1 MYSVPKIKRF
11 NTITQ
16 QAQKSWRSNLSSN
29 SKRNFI
35 LQDII
40 QNLILIKDDLMSFFE
55 NNKEYLFPTEN
66 EEYICLDSASSI
78 IPAEELLYRLID
90 ILKNDDFISRLE
102 EASSTIESLA
112 NQLDE
117 AKKEIKKLTNKKN
130 NDGQLSFNSEFGD
143 AMCKDLIIK
152 LKEKNLLNQKISKDY
167 DNLVDDYLSGLEQK
181 RQNEQRIRVLEE
193 NLKNFENI
201 KLKNEE
207 LTENNK
213 KMKDEIFLLKNELK
227 DLKTVNNKLYEDNF
241 KTKDELDRM
250 YKMVEFKNKEFLDLT
265 EKNKQLLKNNYTTTM
280 ELQRNEDKLKLFCN
294 NLKSEK
300 EKNKEIID
308 DLEKKINQKEEE
320 MNKMRKTIKNNIS
333 NLLSENK
340 GDNFKYILD
349 EINNKL
355 KIIYGGKIICCIPK
369 FSREIPTS
377 FYHRKKYKIS
387 SNIHPDISAIQ
398 ENSIHNYKPMTLSK
412 NNKITEVNNF
422 NITYK
427 LSKNEYEFDYSG
439 SSKNLSNKSMSHS
452 SFRLDKLCEQT
463 SDSFPSNGQS
473 KKNSK
478 KSKNLNN
485 NQIINA
491 EKNIKIRKSFSQN
504 FGNYLSEN
512 KNGKKMKNNINIR
525 RSKTDIKGG
534 LLLNRLKNKNIMK
547 VNSFE
552 FDVESIKEEK
562 DEDIMSISNFDICI
576 NNKKDGNNS
585 NNKNNNFNSLSN
597 FLESGSIEPIISNK
611 YNDKILVINH
621 AIEFSINKL
630 YFYPKDVKLR
640 VKKINVK
647 RIIHINKK
655 EENNFLNNKN
665 DCNIF

>member
-35 LQDII
+35 LQDIV
-40 QNLILIKDDLMSFFE
+40 QNLILIKDDLISFFE

-66 EEYICLDSASSI
+66 EEYICLQSSSSI

-117 AKKEIKKLTNKKN
+117 AKNEIKKYTSKKN
-130 NDGQLSFNSEFGD
+130 NESQLSSSRSEFVD
-143 AMCKDLIIK
+143 IMQKDLINK

-167 DNLVDDYLSGLEQK
+167 DNLVDDYLSGLAQKREYEQK
-181 RQNEQRIRVLEE
+181 IKILEE
-193 NLKNFENI
+193 NLKNFQNI

-207 LTENNK
+207 LSENNK
-213 KMKDEIFLLKNELK
+213 KMKDEIFLAKNELK
-227 DLKTVNNKLYEDNF
+227 DLKTVNNKLYEDNL

-250 YKMVEFKNKEFLDLT
+250 YKLVEFKNKENLDLN
-265 EKNKQLLKNNYTTTM
+265 EKNKQLLKNNFTANM
-280 ELQRNEDKLKLFCN
+280 ELQRNEDKLKLCSN

-308 DLEKKINQKEEE
+308 DLEKQISKKEEE
-320 MNKMRKTIKNNIS
+320 MNKMRKTMKNNIS

-355 KIIYGGKIICCIPK
+355 KIIYGGQIICCIQK
-369 FSREIPTS
+369 FNREIPTS
-377 FYHRKKYKIS
+377 FYHRQKYKII
-387 SNIHPDISAIQ
+387 SNIHPDISDIQ

-412 NNKITEVNNF
+412 NNKITEINNF

-439 SSKNLSNKSMSHS
+439 SSNNLSNKSNS
-452 SFRLDKLCEQT
+452 SFRLDKLCEQA
-463 SDSFPSNGQS
+463 SDSFPSND
-473 KKNSK
+473 
-478 KSKNLNN
+478 KSKQNSFKLKNIN
-485 NQIINA
+485 NQKIINS
-491 EKNIKIRKSFSQN
+491 EKSTKIKKSFSQN
-504 FGNYLSEN
+504 FANTLSDN
-512 KNGKKMKNNINIR
+512 KNGRKMKNNINIK

-534 LLLNRLKNKNIMK
+534 LFLNKMKNKNMMK
-547 VNSFE
+547 INSFE

-562 DEDIMSISNFDICI
+562 DEDIMSIRNFDIC
-576 NNKKDGNNS
+576 KKGETNS
-585 NNKNNNFNSLSN
+585 NIKNNNFNSMSN
-597 FLESGSIEPIISNK
+597 FLESGSIEPIISHK
-611 YNDKILVINH
+611 DNDKILVINH
-621 AIEFSINKL
+621 VDEFSINKIYL
-630 YFYPKDVKLR
+630 YPKNVKLR

-647 RIIHINKK
+647 RIIHVNKN
-655 EENNFLNNKN
+655 EENNFVNNN
-665 DCNIF
+665 NEGCYIF